1 MTSYIDNLKAARDR
15 YAQELASRQG
25 PPDVRWDE
33 YEAWLVEQ
41 IGKLDEQIRSAG
53 DDPEVGG
60 SRIWVVSQ
68 GAT

>member
-1 MTSYIDNLKAARDR
+1 MSYIDDLKAARDR

-41 IGKLDEQIRSAG
+41 IAKLNEQIRDAEG
-53 DDPEVGG
+53 GPEVAG
-60 SRIWVVSQ
+60 STIWVISQ
-68 GAT
+68 GVT

>member
-1 MTSYIDNLKAARDR
+1 MSYLDDLKTARDR
-15 YAQELASRQG
+15 YAAELASRQG

-41 IGKLDEQIRSAG
+41 IAKLDEQIRNAG
-53 DDPEVGG
+53 DDPD
-60 SRIWVVSQ
+60 VVAAKVWTISQ

>member
-1 MTSYIDNLKAARDR
+1 MSYLDDLKAARDR
-15 YAQELASRQG
+15 YAAELASRQG

-41 IGKLDEQIRSAG
+41 IAKLNEQIRDAG
-53 DDPEVGG
+53 TDPEVA
-60 SRIWVVSQ
+60 SSAIWVISQ